1 MLSPRIKKS
10 YIRTGFEKMENKHT
24 WTQELSLKQQVEKT
38 VGVEVQTCYQC
49 GKCTAGCPLNEKM
62 DLMPNQIL
70 RMLQAEYP
78 DYENEI
84 LTSSSIWLCL
94 ACDTCYSR
102 CPQEVKLPQIMDFL
116 RQESIR
122 RNLVNPKA
130 KNILKFHRAF
140 LAEVERNG
148 KLNELG
154 LTIDYKLHS
163 LNLFQDLQNAPSMLF
178 KGKLGL
184 IPHRVQ
190 NPSEIKKLFKKIN
203 G

>member
-1 MLSPRIKKS
+1 MDNTTTHS
-10 YIRTGFEKMENKHT
+10 GA
-24 WTQELSLKQQVEKT
+24 LSLKQEVEQA

-49 GKCTAGCPLNEKM
+49 GKCTAGCPLNEEM

-70 RMLQAEYP
+70 RMLQSEYP
-78 DYENEI
+78 GYENEI
-84 LTSSSIWLCL
+84 LSSTSIWLCL

-102 CPQEVKLPQIMDFL
+102 CPQEVKLPQVMDFL
-116 RQESIR
+116 RQESMR
-122 RNLVNPKA
+122 RKLVNPKA
-130 KNILKFHRAF
+130 KNILKFHKAF

-184 IPHRVQ
+184 IPHKVQ
-190 NPSEIKKLFKKIN
+190 NTAEIKKLFKKIK

>member
-1 MLSPRIKKS
+1 
-10 YIRTGFEKMENKHT
+10 MEN
-24 WTQELSLKQQVEKT
+24 TQAHSGELTLKQMVEHA
-38 VGVEVQTCYQC
+38 VDVEIQTCYQC
-49 GKCTAGCPLNEKM
+49 GKCTAGCPLNEEM

-78 DYENEI
+78 DYEKEI
-84 LTSSSIWLCL
+84 LTSTSIWLCL

-102 CPQEVKLPQIMDFL
+102 CPQEVKLPNIMDFL

-130 KNILKFHRAF
+130 KNILRFHRAF
-140 LAEVERNG
+140 LDEVERNG

-154 LTIDYKLHS
+154 LTIDYKLRS
-163 LNLFQDLQNAPSMLF
+163 MDLFQDLQNAPSMLF
-178 KGKLGL
+178 KGKLSI
-184 IPHRVQ
+184 IPHKVQ

>member
-1 MLSPRIKKS
+1 
-10 YIRTGFEKMENKHT
+10 MENTHASSGN
-24 WTQELSLKQQVEKT
+24 ESLKQLVEHA
-38 VGVEVQTCYQC
+38 VGVEIQTCYQC
-49 GKCTAGCPLNEKM
+49 GKCTAGCPLNEEM

-78 DYENEI
+78 GYENE
-84 LTSSSIWLCL
+84 LLSSTSIWLCL

-102 CPQEVKLPQIMDFL
+102 CPQEVKLPHIMDFL

-130 KNILKFHRAF
+130 KNILKFHQAF
-140 LAEVERNG
+140 LGEVERNG

-154 LTIDYKLHS
+154 LTIDYKLRS

-184 IPHRVQ
+184 IPHKVQ

>member
-1 MLSPRIKKS
+1 
-10 YIRTGFEKMENKHT
+10 MENKHT
-24 WTQELSLKQQVEKT
+24 QNQELSLKQQVKKT
-38 VGVEVQTCYQC
+38 VGVDVQTCYQC
-49 GKCTAGCPLNEKM
+49 GKCTAGCPLNEEM

-78 DYENEI
+78 GYENEI
-84 LTSSSIWLCL
+84 LTSTSIWLCL

-122 RNLVNPKA
+122 RNLVNPKS
-130 KNILKFHRAF
+130 KNILRFHRAF

>member
-1 MLSPRIKKS
+1 
-10 YIRTGFEKMENKHT
+10 MENIHT
-24 WTQELSLKQQVEKT
+24 PSVNVSLKQLVEQA
-38 VGVEVQTCYQC
+38 VGVEIQTCYQC
-49 GKCTAGCPLNEKM
+49 GKCTAGCPLNNEM

-70 RMLQAEYP
+70 RMLQAEFTG
-78 DYENEI
+78 YENEI
-84 LTSSSIWLCL
+84 LTSISIWLCL

-102 CPQEVKLPQIMDFL
+102 CPQEVKLPNIMDFL

-140 LAEVERNG
+140 LDEVERNG

-154 LTIDYKLHS
+154 LTIDYKLRS
-163 LNLFQDLQNAPSMLF
+163 WDLFQDLQNAPSMLL

-190 NPSEIKKLFKKIN
+190 NPNEIKKLFKKIN